1 MRLIGRMDKLK
12 QARVEGFIRYPPDN
26 VNLQITFLVDTG
38 CSNSCILPDD
48 VKRLSIDHGN
58 LQTVTKTIVTAN
70 GPVNLKVIQNAEV
83 VLPVQVG
90 LLDNKRAYVTF
101 PMENLAVLPPG
112 SNYVPLPKELIFSL
126 LGMDV
131 LSHFPRWNFGKE
143 RLVMENDEVLGLKM
157 SFKL

>member
-1 MRLIGRMDKLK
+1 MRLIGRLDKLK
-12 QARVEGFIRYPPDN
+12 QARVDGYIRYPTNYVKQP
-26 VNLQITFLVDTG
+26 ITFLIDTG

-48 VKRLSIDHGN
+48 VVRLSIDHSD
-58 LQTVTKTIVTAN
+58 LQSVTKIIVTAN
-70 GPVNLKVIQNAEV
+70 GPVNLKVINQVEV

-90 LLDNKRAYVTF
+90 LFDNKRAYITF
-101 PMENLAVLPPG
+101 PMESLAILPPG
-112 SNYVPLPKELIFSL
+112 PSHVPLPKELIFSL

-131 LSHFPRWNFGKE
+131 LSHFPRWSFGKE

>member
-1 MRLIGRMDKLK
+1 MRLIGRVDKLR
-12 QARVEGFIRYPPDN
+12 QARVEGYIRYPPSHIN
-26 VNLQITFLVDTG
+26 QPINFLVDTG

-48 VKRLSIDHGN
+48 VMRLGIDHGN
-58 LQTVTKTIVTAN
+58 LKTVTKTIVTAN
-70 GPVNLKVIQNAEV
+70 GPVNLKVIMNAEV

-90 LLDNKRAYVTF
+90 LLDNKRAYITV

-112 SNYVPLPKELIFSL
+112 PNYTPLPKQLIFSL
-126 LGMDV
+126 LGMDI

>member
-1 MRLIGRMDKLK
+1 MRLIGRVDRLK
-12 QARVEGFIRYPPDN
+12 QARVEGYIRYPTKWDN
-26 VNLQITFLVDTG
+26 HPITFLVDTG

-48 VKRLSIDHGN
+48 VAKLNIDPAA

-83 VLPVQVG
+83 VLPVFVG
-90 LLDNKRAYVTF
+90 LLDNKKAYISF

-112 SNYVPLPKELIFSL
+112 PNYAPLPKELVFSL

-131 LSHFPRWNFGKE
+131 LSHFPRWSFGKE
-143 RLVMENDEVLGLKM
+143 RLVMENEEVVGLKM

>member
-1 MRLIGRMDKLK
+1 MRLIGRLDKLK
-12 QARVEGFIRYPPDN
+12 QARVEGYIRYSPDF
-26 VNLQITFLVDTG
+26 VNQPITFLVDTG

-48 VKRLSIDHGN
+48 VIRLNIDHSS
-58 LQTVTKTIVTAN
+58 LQTITKTIITAN

-83 VLPVQVG
+83 VLPVQAG
-90 LLDNKRAYVTF
+90 LLDNKRAFVSF

-112 SNYVPLPKELIFSL
+112 SNYAPLPQGLVFSL

-131 LSHFPRWNFGKE
+131 LSHFPRWSFGKE
-143 RLVMENDEVLGLKM
+143 RLVMENDEVMGLKM